1 MSSEGEKEPFENV
14 RERKLSYAEVQHV
27 EGYSVPVMPETETTG
42 RPINL
47 LLIVACVAFGCSS
60 FLFGFD
66 NNVIG
71 PIVALKPF
79 VSDIPERPQLYHIIK
94 TYEFSNA
101 NLHPSFRFKN
111 SKV

>member
-1 MSSEGEKEPFENV
+1 MSSDGGKETFENI

-27 EGYSVPVMPETETTG
+27 EGYSVPVIPDTETTG

-79 VSDIPERPQLYHIIK
+79 VSNIVSERRWNHIF
-94 TYEFSNA
+94 TLLCNF
-101 NLHPSFRFKN
+101 PC
-111 SKV
+111 

>member
-1 MSSEGEKEPFENV
+1 MSSEDEKETFEKV

-27 EGYSVPVMPETETTG
+27 DGYSVPVMPDTETGG

-47 LLIVACVAFGCSS
+47 LLIVACIAFGCSS

-79 VSDIPERPQLYHIIK
+79 VSGTLSGGKLYPFF
-94 TYEFSNA
+94 TE
-101 NLHPSFRFKN
+101 L
-111 SKV
+111 